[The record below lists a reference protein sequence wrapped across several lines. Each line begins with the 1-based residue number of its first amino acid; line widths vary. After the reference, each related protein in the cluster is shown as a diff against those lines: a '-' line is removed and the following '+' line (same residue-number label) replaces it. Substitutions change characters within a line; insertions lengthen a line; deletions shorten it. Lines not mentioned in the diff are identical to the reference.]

1 MINSRDI
8 KDLHPK
14 LQELCHLFIAECEKA
29 GIKVV
34 ITSTYRD
41 FAAQT
46 ALYAQGRTMPGKIVT
61 KAKAGESVHNYRLA
75 FDFAPLIE
83 GKIAWNNT
91 QLFTTCGKI
100 AEKCG
105 LEWGGSWKS
114 FKDLPHCQYTEGLS
128 IADLKSGKMIADK
141 EIRSPK

>member
-41 FAAQT
+41 FAAQA
-46 ALYAQGRTMPGKIVT
+46 ALYAQGRTTPGKIVT

-83 GKIAWNNT
+83 GKIAWNSI

-100 AEKCG
+100 AEK
-105 LEWGGSWKS
+105 
-114 FKDLPHCQYTEGLS
+114 
-128 IADLKSGKMIADK
+128 
-141 EIRSPK
+141 